1 LAQGWFLQIGP
12 TALTSIRYEDLNR
25 TLTAIRVRI
34 RESRGH
40 EVADLLGRLQD
51 LANRCGWKHHLLTIL
66 LLRAVV
72 ENQRGDEATARAA
85 IDAALELGAKEGYLW
100 SYLNEGPSIVPLLRM
115 AARENG
121 PQRDYAMR
129 LLELSGESLPQ
140 PLPPVLEAPAI
151 ISRRERDVLRLVAEG
166 LSNKGIGDALFVSEE
181 TVKTHLRRI
190 FDKLEVSS
198 RTQAIRKAQQLELL

>member
-1 LAQGWFLQIGP
+1 
-12 TALTSIRYEDLNR
+12 
-25 TLTAIRVRI
+25 
-34 RESRGH
+34 
-40 EVADLLGRLQD
+40 
-51 LANRCGWKHHLLTIL
+51 
-66 LLRAVV
+66 
-72 ENQRGDEATARAA
+72 
-85 IDAALELGAKEGYLW
+85 
-100 SYLNEGPSIVPLLRM
+100 M